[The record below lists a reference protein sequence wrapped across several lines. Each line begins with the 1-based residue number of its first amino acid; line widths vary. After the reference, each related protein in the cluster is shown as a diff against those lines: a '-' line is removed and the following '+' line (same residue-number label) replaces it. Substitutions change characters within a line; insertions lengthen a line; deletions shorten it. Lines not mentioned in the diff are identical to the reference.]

1 MIGGNLKMKPVKLKD
16 IIDSLDV
23 QMDEIRSYL
32 NTETGEII
40 TLSTE
45 ELDIAEESEGEVDF
59 SEYPDWQRDAINE
72 AIDVLNNLNTH
83 KYIELPDRWEINEYG
98 IIESFCY
105 SVNDEKIQNVLFSV
119 IRGSG
124 AFRRFKDIIHI
135 YNIQDSWYQYR
146 YEALRK
152 IAIEWCKENDITFIE
167 T

>member
-98 IIESFCY
+98 IMESFCY

-152 IAIEWCKENDITFIE
+152 IAIEWCKENDIPFIE

>member
-23 QMDEIRSYL
+23 QMDQIRSYL

-72 AIDVLNNLNTH
+72 VIDVFNNLNTR

-105 SVNDEKIQNVLFSV
+105 SVRDEKIRNVLFSA

-124 AFRRFKDIIHI
+124 AFRRFKDVIHI
-135 YNIQDSWYQYR
+135 FDLQDSWYKFR
-146 YEALRK
+146 FEALKK
-152 IAIEWCKENDITFIE
+152 IAIQWCEENGISYIE

>member
-72 AIDVLNNLNTH
+72 AMDVLDNKDTH

-105 SVNDEKIQNVLFSV
+105 SVNDEKIQNVLFSA

-135 YNIQDSWYQYR
+135 YNLQDSWYQYR

>member
-105 SVNDEKIQNVLFSV
+105 SVNDEKIQNVLFSA

>member
-98 IIESFCY
+98 IMESFCY